1 MEVRNR
7 YFSCFIDQFT
17 PNTFVCIVTNSCDIP
32 RALVKKNI
40 QLAKPVFERLERESM
55 QMGSGAA
62 AAGAGASANQP
73 RYH

>member
-1 MEVRNR
+1 MEVHNR

-32 RALVKKNI
+32 TALVKKNI
-40 QLAKPVFERLERESM
+40 QLARPVFERLERESM
-55 QMGSGAA
+55 QVGQGGAA
-62 AAGAGASANQP
+62 AANQP